1 MKKPPKRRRRHRP
14 RKRSPQRRAGKAAT
28 RCSAES
34 DASERV
40 YYVMAFRHLLP
51 LALGHHYL
59 RMPEA
64 ELMGSAMGSD
74 DLGGLECWL
83 VQTRMTVKD
92 ESGVYGALRQVADD
106 FIARQGRFGP
116 SKAVRAQSMPGTFL
130 FVDHRVHDDPEDEF
144 ADIESAPLQSP
155 DLVTVVIAG
164 GAYDPSTA
172 DTHWHHSFRI
182 VVEWVDSLRMV
193 AAASLPAISDVESI
207 HPVYLRVLEDSTG
220 HRDVRNSVIHEAGVM
235 ATHLPIRR
243 EVTDQ
248 AAYAFIQRRLGNPSV
263 LARDWTARAYS
274 ARALGDHSQS
284 VLYAAIAAEQM
295 IRHIA
300 CMLRWE
306 HERQVG
312 ALSEGGLASAFDEHP
327 LGLLRQLGE
336 RLGFESNWESAAC
349 PEEIRAWRHDIA
361 RVRNDIMHTG
371 RYPTR
376 ADSASSSE
384 ALGNLGEYLADRVVA
399 NAPSYPISTLVLCGV
414 ERVRDE
420 STRRLVLR
428 HASEHDEHV
437 TAYRKALAGQA
448 GSAMC
453 T

>member
-1 MKKPPKRRRRHRP
+1 M
-14 RKRSPQRRAGKAAT
+14 
-28 RCSAES
+28 
-34 DASERV
+34 SERV
-40 YYVMAFRHLLP
+40 YYVMALRHLLP
-51 LALGHHYL
+51 LALGYHYL
-59 RMPEA
+59 RMPDA
-64 ELMGSAMGSD
+64 DLMGSVMRSD

-83 VQTRMTVKD
+83 VQAGLTAED
-92 ESGVYGALRQVADD
+92 ESGVYDTLRQVADD
-106 FIARQGRFGP
+106 FIARQGGLGSSNTVSAP
-116 SKAVRAQSMPGTFL
+116 SMPDTFL
-130 FVDHRVHDDPEDEF
+130 FVDHRVHDDSEDEF

-164 GAYDPSTA
+164 GAYDLSIA
-172 DTHWHHSFRI
+172 DTHWHRSFRI

-193 AAASLPAISDVESI
+193 AAASLPAISDVEAI
-207 HPVYLRVLEDSTG
+207 HPIYLRVLEDSTG
-220 HRDVRNSVIHEAGVM
+220 RREVRNSVIHEAGVM

-274 ARALGDHSQS
+274 ARAFGDHSQA

-300 CMLRWE
+300 CMLQWE
-306 HERQVG
+306 SKGRSG
-312 ALSEGGLASAFDEHP
+312 TLSEGGLESFFDEHP

-349 PEEIRAWRHDIA
+349 PDEIRAWRYDIA

-376 ADSASSSE
+376 GDSARSNE
-384 ALGNLGEYLADRVVA
+384 ALGNFGGYLADRIAA
-399 NAPSYPISTLVLCGV
+399 NAVSYPVSALVLCGA
-414 ERVRDE
+414 ERVRDDNA
-420 STRRLVLR
+420 RRLVLR
-428 HASEHDEHV
+428 HASDHDEYV
-437 TAYRKALAGQA
+437 AEYRDALAGQA
-448 GSAMC
+448 
-453 T
+453 